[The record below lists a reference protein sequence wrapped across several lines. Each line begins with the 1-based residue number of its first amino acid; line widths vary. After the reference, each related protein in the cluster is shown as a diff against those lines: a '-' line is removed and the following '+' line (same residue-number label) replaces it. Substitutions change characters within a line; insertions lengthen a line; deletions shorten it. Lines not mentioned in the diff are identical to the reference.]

1 MSTGKSYYA
10 DVYLNA
16 TKEIEVYFQHMHL
29 RRVKIIF

>member
-16 TKEIEVYFQHMHL
+16 TKEIEVDVQHIHL
-29 RRVKIIF
+29 RRVEILF